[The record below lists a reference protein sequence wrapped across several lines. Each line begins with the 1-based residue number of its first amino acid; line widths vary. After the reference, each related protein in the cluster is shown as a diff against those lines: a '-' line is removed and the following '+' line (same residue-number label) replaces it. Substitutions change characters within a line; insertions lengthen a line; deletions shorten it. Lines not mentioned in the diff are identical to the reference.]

1 MKGLFMI
8 TRSISRHAV
17 AAGAAVAVVAG
28 GLSPVATA
36 APASTQADAPAR
48 ETAEGARATGP
59 GSSDFTQ
66 AEVDNAKRFAG
77 LLAGILAVLVTFGVA
92 GLYFA
97 SPHLG
102 IQLPDLPGLPGLPG
116 LPR

>member
-1 MKGLFMI
+1 M
-8 TRSISRHAV
+8 
-17 AAGAAVAVVAG
+17 
-28 GLSPVATA
+28 
-36 APASTQADAPAR
+36 
-48 ETAEGARATGP
+48 
-59 GSSDFTQ
+59 
-66 AEVDNAKRFAG
+66 DNAKRFAG

-102 IQLPDLPGLPGLPG
+102 IRAGLPDLPGLPGLPG

>member
-1 MKGLFMI
+1 MKGPPML

-17 AAGAAVAVVAG
+17 ASALAVAVVAG
-28 GLSPVATA
+28 GLAPAVSA
-36 APASTQADAPAR
+36 APADGAALTDGAAPADAK
-48 ETAEGARATGP
+48 ATGP

-77 LLAGILAVLVTFGVA
+77 LLAGIIAIVATIGAA

-97 SPHLG
+97 GPHLG
-102 IQLPDLPGLPGLPG
+102 LNLPGLQK
-116 LPR
+116 

>member
-1 MKGLFMI
+1 MKGPPML

-17 AAGAAVAVVAG
+17 ASALAVAVVAG
-28 GLSPVATA
+28 GLAPAVSA
-36 APASTQADAPAR
+36 APADGAAQTDGAAPADAK
-48 ETAEGARATGP
+48 ATGP

-77 LLAGILAVLVTFGVA
+77 LLAGILAIVATIGAA

-97 SPHLG
+97 GPHLG
-102 IQLPDLPGLPGLPG
+102 LTLPGLSK
-116 LPR
+116 